1 MNMEIC
7 RMERATRS
15 GWSDAE
21 EKLLFEHAKL
31 ARENG
36 QPLKSVFDE
45 VAVQTGRKP
54 NSIRNY
60 YYAKVKEGACEG
72 AAFHSA
78 AFVPFKESEVRE
90 LMRTV
95 LAAQAR
101 GMSVRACTLNMGG
114 GDTKKMLRYQNK
126 YRAVIKSDPALVRE
140 IILELEAEGSPA
152 FDPYRDKEVRSQTS
166 QRFDKREAAAF
177 FEALEA
183 LAAKYR
189 RMIM

>member
-1 MNMEIC
+1 MELC
-7 RMERATRS
+7 TVERTARP
-15 GWSDAE
+15 GWSETE
-21 EKLLFEHAKL
+21 EKLLFERAQK
-31 ARENG
+31 ARERG
-36 QPLKSVFDE
+36 QPLKSVFDD
-45 VAVQTGRKP
+45 VARVTGRKP

-60 YYAKVKEGACEG
+60 YYARVKEGACES

-78 AFVPFKESEVRE
+78 AFVPFTREEVRA

-101 GMSVRACTLNMGG
+101 GMSVRACTLNMGE
-114 GDTKKMLRYQNK
+114 GDTRKMLRYQNK
-126 YRAVIKSDPALVRE
+126 YRAVVKGDPALVRE
-140 IILELEAEGSPA
+140 VIRTLEAEGVPA
-152 FDPYRDKEVRSQTS
+152 YDPYRNQEVSAQAS
-166 QRFDKREAAAF
+166 PRFDKREAAAF

>member
-1 MNMEIC
+1 MEIC
-7 RMERATRS
+7 RVERTARPGWSEAEEEMLFERAKR
-15 GWSDAE
+15 
-21 EKLLFEHAKL
+21 
-31 ARENG
+31 ARERG

-45 VAVQTGRKP
+45 VAMQTGRKP

-60 YYAKVKEGACEG
+60 YYARVKEGMCEG
-72 AAFHSA
+72 ASFHSA
-78 AFVPFKESEVRE
+78 AFVPFTDEEVRA

-95 LAAQAR
+95 LSAQAR
-101 GMSVRACTLNMGG
+101 GMSVRACTLNMGE
-114 GDTKKMLRYQNK
+114 GDTRKMLRYQNK
-126 YRAVIKSDPALVRE
+126 YRAVVKSDPALVRE
-140 IILELEAEGSPA
+140 IILELEAEGIPA

>member
-1 MNMEIC
+1 
-7 RMERATRS
+7 MERAARP
-15 GWSDAE
+15 GWSEAE
-21 EKLLFEHAKL
+21 EKLLFERAQS
-31 ARENG
+31 ARERG
-36 QPLKSVFDE
+36 LPLKSVFDD
-45 VAVQTGRKP
+45 VARDTGRKP

-60 YYAKVKEGACEG
+60 YYARVKEGACEG

-78 AFVPFKESEVRE
+78 AFVPFTQEEVFS
-90 LMRTV
+90 LMRAV
-95 LAAQAR
+95 LAAQAQ

-114 GDTKKMLRYQNK
+114 GDTRRMLRYQNK
-126 YRAVIKSDPALVRE
+126 YRAVVKSDPMLVRE
-140 IILELEAEGSPA
+140 VIRSLEAEGIAA
-152 FDPYRDKEVRSQTS
+152 FDPYRDKEVRAQVS